1 MNKKRLA
8 TAVGG
13 TLVGA
18 SLWGT
23 TVFADEL
30 HKVESGDT
38 LWDLSNKYGSS
49 VSELKSWNSINSHII
64 YVGQSLVVTKDGS
77 SSNESTSSNS
87 GSNTSTYTIK
97 SGDTLSKIASE
108 YNVSV
113 RNLMDWNNLSSSLI
127 ITGDQ
132 LTINGTSN
140 STSSS
145 NNNQSSSRVSTASA
159 NVKTYTVQ
167 PGDTLSEIGSHFGV
181 GVSSL
186 KSWNNISG
194 HIIYV
199 GQKLSLKGSALTD
212 KVDTSSNTQTT
223 QVSNSGLIEEAKK
236 HLGTPYQWGGE
247 SPAGFDCS
255 GFLQYVFG
263 KVGINT
269 PRTVASIYAD
279 SRLESV
285 SNLQVGDIVFFETYK
300 PGASHAGIYV
310 GGNQF
315 IHAGSSRGV
324 EISSLSNP
332 YWSPR
337 YIGAK
342 RF

>member
-1 MNKKRLA
+1 MNKKQLA

-38 LWDLSNKYGSS
+38 LWELSNRYGSS
-49 VSELKSWNSINSHII
+49 VSELKSWNDINSHLIF
-64 YVGQSLVVTKDGS
+64 VGQSLVVSKDGS
-77 SSNESTSSNS
+77 SADESASSNEGT
-87 GSNTSTYTIK
+87 TSTYTIK
-97 SGDTLSKIASE
+97 SGDTLSGIASQ

-113 RNLMDWNNLSSSLI
+113 SNLMAWNNLSSSLI
-127 ITGDQ
+127 FAGDK
-132 LTINGTSN
+132 LSVNGTSDA
-140 STSSS
+140 SV
-145 NNNQSSSRVSTASA
+145 SRPSRESTASD
-159 NVKTYTVQ
+159 NVKKYTVQ
-167 PGDTLSEIGSHFGV
+167 PGDTLSEIGSRFGV

-199 GQKLSLKGSALTD
+199 GQTLSLKGSALTD
-212 KVDTSSNTQTT
+212 KVDTSSNTPEPE
-223 QVSNSGLIEEAKK
+223 VSNSGLIQEAKQ

-255 GFLQYVFG
+255 GFIQYVFEQE
-263 KVGINT
+263 GISL

-279 SRLESV
+279 SRLDSV
-285 SNLQVGDIVFFETYK
+285 SNLQVGDLVFFETYK

-315 IHAGSSRGV
+315 IHSGSSDGV

>member
-1 MNKKRLA
+1 MNKKQLA

-38 LWDLSNKYGSS
+38 LWELSNRYGSS
-49 VSELKSWNSINSHII
+49 VSELKSWNNINSHLIF
-64 YVGQSLVVTKDGS
+64 VGQSLVVNKDGS
-77 SSNESTSSNS
+77 SSNESTSSN
-87 GSNTSTYTIK
+87 GTASTYTIK
-97 SGDTLSKIASE
+97 SGDTLSGIASK

-113 RNLMDWNNLSSSLI
+113 SNLMAWNNLSSSLI
-127 ITGDQ
+127 FTGDQ
-132 LTINGTSN
+132 LSINGTSN
-140 STSSS
+140 TSGDSS
-145 NNNQSSSRVSTASA
+145 EVSRPSRESTASD
-159 NVKTYTVQ
+159 NVKKYTVQ
-167 PGDTLSEIGSHFGV
+167 PGDTLSEIGSRFGV

-199 GQKLSLKGSALTD
+199 GQTLSLKGSALTD
-212 KVDTSSNTQTT
+212 KVDTSSNTTNT
-223 QVSNSGLIEEAKK
+223 EVSNSGLIQEAKQ
-236 HLGTPYQWGGE
+236 HIGTPYQWGGE

-255 GFLQYVFG
+255 GFIQYVFE
-263 KVGINT
+263 KEGISL

-279 SRLESV
+279 SRLDSV
-285 SNLQVGDIVFFETYK
+285 SNLQVGDLVFFETYK